1 MGMKKITKVF
11 SLTDFTKGKV
21 KRLTLH
27 IQDIPGMDKDK
38 DGKLHEMGDVAIISG
53 TLQKYNGSKDT
64 VDNINFTYPLQ
75 SNAEFKRHI
84 LSIIKSALE
93 ADAKRTK

>member
-1 MGMKKITKVF
+1 MKKITKVF

-27 IQDIPGMDKDK
+27 IQDIPAINKEK
-38 DGKLHEMGDVAIISG
+38 DGTETKMGDCAIISG
-53 TLQKYNGSKDT
+53 TLQRYNGSKDT

-84 LSIIKSALE
+84 LSIIKAALE
-93 ADAKRTK
+93 ADKNRIK